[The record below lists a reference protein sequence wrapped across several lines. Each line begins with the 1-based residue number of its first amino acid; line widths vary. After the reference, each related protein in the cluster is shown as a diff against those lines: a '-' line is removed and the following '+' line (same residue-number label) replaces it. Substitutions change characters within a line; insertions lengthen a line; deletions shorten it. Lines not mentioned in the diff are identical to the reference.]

1 MTIGHG
7 EDGALAST
15 HSIIIAGEVGIALGT
30 THTAIGE
37 VLGVMVGTTVIGLTV
52 GGTLTTMVVG
62 HLLSTTIIHV
72 RIVIQDQRTAFLT
85 ALQQDAIL
93 EMGSSIAHQT
103 NGDEV

>member
-1 MTIGHG
+1 M
-7 EDGALAST
+7 DGAPAST

-72 RIVIQDQRTAFLT
+72 RIAIQDQRIAFFT
-85 ALQQDAIL
+85 AL
-93 EMGSSIAHQT
+93 
-103 NGDEV
+103 